1 MTVTELIRLP
11 SRLAWAVGFIV
22 LLAIVLIVLSRCALD
37 NRRAAQEARGAATM
51 AEGRTEAAR
60 DASAI
65 RDRSDARQAETSTI
79 VKEGSDEIRNAPD
92 RSAADAAARR
102 RVCILTGCSDPGCA
116 LLDPHPCRLD

>member
-1 MTVTELIRLP
+1 MILAELIRLP
-11 SRLAWAVGFIV
+11 SRLAWTVGCAL
-22 LLAIVLIVLSRCALD
+22 LLALALIVLSRCALD

-51 AEGRTEAAR
+51 AQGRTQAAQ

-116 LLDPHPCRLD
+116 LLDPHPCRVD